1 MESAEDLEKEK
12 ESNPHV
18 HETAGTLITMGF
30 VPASDKFRADT
41 FRAAGNT
48 SIKDAYNTL
57 FYQNNSVMPPGEVKH
72 FTIKSA
78 IIGTITFDMDVASR
92 KKFSDY
98 EDASAF
104 PSRFFSVVGKNEDS
118 FAITI

>member
-12 ESNPHV
+12 ESNPHF

-30 VPASDKFRADT
+30 VPASDKCRADT

-72 FTIKSA
+72 FTIKST
-78 IIGTITFDMDVASR
+78 IIGTIILTWMLRLGGNSLTMRTHQRFQIG
-92 KKFSDY
+92 FSQ
-98 EDASAF
+98 
-104 PSRFFSVVGKNEDS
+104 
-118 FAITI
+118 